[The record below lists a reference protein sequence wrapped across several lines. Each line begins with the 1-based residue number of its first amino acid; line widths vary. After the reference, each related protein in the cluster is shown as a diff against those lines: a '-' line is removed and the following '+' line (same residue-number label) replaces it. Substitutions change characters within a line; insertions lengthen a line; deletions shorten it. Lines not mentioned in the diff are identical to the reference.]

1 MELPKGVESRVGICV
16 RYLGR
21 FSNVESTEE
30 LSREVEQAF
39 EELVPHEYSGIY
51 LFNEKKQSLDLVIAH
66 GFTEE
71 ERLEAEITAMERH
84 PGMVFRSGETLYI
97 SDTEDKS
104 QPISIDSKRSFKV
117 RCRLYQPIQSKNK
130 IIGVFGI
137 VSSRPK
143 AFNDDDKELFR
154 FICDLAG
161 QVYTRIVVENAEK
174 QAQEM
179 QRKLSVIATNTDNAV
194 IITDAEGK
202 IEWVNE
208 AFTKMAGYGLQEIQ
222 GKIPGKFLQGAQT
235 DLNEI
240 SIIGA
245 QLKKKQKVESTLI
258 NYTKAGRP
266 YTVNLQIFPVFNEQ
280 GLHTHFISIQR
291 DVTALEENRLKIEA
305 QRARLSAI
313 INTIP
318 DQLIIFN
325 QNGIIEEFYTTDPK
339 DKELGVEKLAG
350 SKITEVV
357 DKDRSTVIVQAIEK
371 ALKGDEIETVEIK
384 SSRNDKPRDLELRM
398 SRLDSNK
405 VLTLVRDITNR
416 KEQELATQKAL
427 EIVSEQNKRLLNF
440 SYIVSHNIRSHS
452 SNISGIAQILA
463 DNPEEETRALFIEGL
478 IKSSKN
484 LDSTL
489 RHLNELLNIQSRI
502 NIHKESVSLIQAVTQ
517 TLESL
522 VVDLNANN
530 IRIVN
535 EIPDGFK
542 FITDRA
548 YLDSIVLNL
557 ISNAV
562 KYRDPEK
569 QSVIT
574 ICAGK
579 RNQVP
584 YFSVEDN
591 GKGIDMNKFGA
602 KIFGMFKTFHGN
614 KDARGIGLFI
624 TRNQIESLGG
634 AIEVDSEPGRGTRF
648 TVFLP

>member
-1 MELPKGVESRVGICV
+1 
-16 RYLGR
+16 
-21 FSNVESTEE
+21 
-30 LSREVEQAF
+30 
-39 EELVPHEYSGIY
+39 
-51 LFNEKKQSLDLVIAH
+51 
-66 GFTEE
+66 
-71 ERLEAEITAMERH
+71 
-84 PGMVFRSGETLYI
+84 
-97 SDTEDKS
+97 
-104 QPISIDSKRSFKV
+104 
-117 RCRLYQPIQSKNK
+117 
-130 IIGVFGI
+130 
-137 VSSRPK
+137 
-143 AFNDDDKELFR
+143 
-154 FICDLAG
+154 
-161 QVYTRIVVENAEK
+161 
-174 QAQEM
+174 
-179 QRKLSVIATNTDNAV
+179 
-194 IITDAEGK
+194 
-202 IEWVNE
+202 
-208 AFTKMAGYGLQEIQ
+208 
-222 GKIPGKFLQGAQT
+222 
-235 DLNEI
+235 
-240 SIIGA
+240 
-245 QLKKKQKVESTLI
+245 
-258 NYTKAGRP
+258 
-266 YTVNLQIFPVFNEQ
+266 
-280 GLHTHFISIQR
+280 
-291 DVTALEENRLKIEA
+291 
-305 QRARLSAI
+305 
-313 INTIP
+313 
-318 DQLIIFN
+318 
-325 QNGIIEEFYTTDPK
+325 
-339 DKELGVEKLAG
+339 
-350 SKITEVV
+350 
-357 DKDRSTVIVQAIEK
+357 
-371 ALKGDEIETVEIK
+371 
-384 SSRNDKPRDLELRM
+384 
-398 SRLDSNK
+398 
-405 VLTLVRDITNR
+405 
-416 KEQELATQKAL
+416 
-427 EIVSEQNKRLLNF
+427 VSEQNKRLLNF

-463 DNPEEETRALFIEGL
+463 DNPDEETRALFIEGL

-502 NIHKESVSLIQAVTQ
+502 NIHKESVSLIQVVTQ

-648 TVFLP
+648 TVCLP

>member
-1 MELPKGVESRVGICV
+1 MELPKSAESRVGICV

-21 FSNVESTEE
+21 FSNVESTNA
-30 LSREVEQAF
+30 LSREVERAF
-39 EELVPHEYSGIY
+39 EELAPHEYSGIY
-51 LFNEKKQSLDLVIAH
+51 LFNEKTEKLELVIAH

-71 ERLEAEITAMERH
+71 ERLEAEATAMERH
-84 PGMVFRSGETLYI
+84 PGMVYRSGETLYI

-117 RCRLYQPIQSKNK
+117 RCRLYQPIVSKNK

-137 VSSRPK
+137 VSSKPD
-143 AFNDDDKELFR
+143 AFSSDDKELFK

-161 QVYTRIVVENAEK
+161 QVYTRLVVESAEK
-174 QAQEM
+174 EAQEI
-179 QRKLSVIATNTDNAV
+179 QRKLSVIATHTDNAV
-194 IITDAEGK
+194 IISDEAGK

-208 AFTKMAGYGLQEIQ
+208 AFTRMTGYELPEIE
-222 GKIPGKFLQGAQT
+222 GKAPGEFLQGPQT
-235 DLNEI
+235 NLEEI
-240 SIIGA
+240 NRIGS
-245 QLKKKQKVESTLI
+245 QLKKKEKVESTLI
-258 NYTKAGRP
+258 NYTKTGQP
-266 YTVNLQIFPVFNEQ
+266 YTVNLQIFPVFNEH

-291 DVTALEENRLKIEA
+291 DVTVLEQNKRKIEE
-305 QRARLSAI
+305 QRSRLSAI

-318 DQLIIFN
+318 DQLVVFN
-325 QNGIIEEFYTTDPK
+325 DSGVIEEFYSNDSLISEAKKQKIIGTKLLDIFSPNQA
-339 DKELGVEKLAG
+339 EPILNAVEKVLTG
-350 SKITEVV
+350 EQTE
-357 DKDRSTVIVQAIEK
+357 TI
-371 ALKGDEIETVEIK
+371 EIK
-384 SSRNDKPRDLELRM
+384 SSRGDKPRDLELRFALLAKN
-398 SRLDSNK
+398 R
-405 VLTLVRDITNR
+405 VLTLVREITAR
-416 KEQELATQKAL
+416 KEQEMNTKRAL

-463 DNPEEETRALFIEGL
+463 ENPDAETQAQFTDGL
-478 IKSSKN
+478 LKSSRN

-502 NIHKESVSLIQAVTQ
+502 NIHKESVSLIQVFTQ

-530 IRIVN
+530 IHIEN
-535 EIPDGFK
+535 KIPDGFK
-542 FITDRA
+542 FITDKA

-557 ISNAV
+557 ISNAI

-569 QSVIT
+569 QPVIT
-574 ICAGK
+574 ISAGF

-584 YFSVEDN
+584 YFYVEDN
-591 GKGIDMNKFGA
+591 GKGIDMEKYGS
-602 KIFGMFKTFHGN
+602 KLFGMFKTFHGN

-634 AIEVDSEPGRGTRF
+634 AIEVESELGNGTRF
-648 TVFLP
+648 SVFLP